1 MKKVYFFLE
10 MELKLWY
17 SYKQLN
23 SPLILSREI
32 GKEQSKND
40 RWSVTSASCFS
51 LSLFSEV
58 SLQKEAFLM
67 FLGGLDEDK
76 GSCR

>member
-40 RWSVTSASCFS
+40 RWSVTSASCLS
-51 LSLFSEV
+51 LSLFSEI
-58 SLQKEAFLM
+58 SLQKEAFLI
-67 FLGGLDEDK
+67 FSGGLDEDK

>member
-1 MKKVYFFLE
+1 MKKVHFFLE
-10 MELKLWY
+10 IVFNLWY

-40 RWSVTSASCFS
+40 
-51 LSLFSEV
+51 
-58 SLQKEAFLM
+58 
-67 FLGGLDEDK
+67 G
-76 GSCR
+76 